1 MTEAKL
7 DYQGPP
13 PQLLTSNELEV
24 PWWRKLPLGFLI
36 VVVLPTLLA
45 AVYFLLIAS
54 PRYVSESR
62 FIVRS
67 PERMQAS
74 SLGVVLQGV
83 GLSGGQTDAYAV
95 HEYIT
100 SRDGLHDLQRRFDVA
115 GIIGR
120 PGVDLFSKY
129 PLPWEGRTEESLY
142 KGLQRFVTVGY
153 DSTTGIS
160 TLRVEAFRPRDAQA
174 LSNALLAGGE
184 SLVNRL
190 NERAARNSVEEA
202 IRAEAEAQVRLADVR
217 DRLTAFRNRA
227 GFIDPRLQATESS
240 ELIGGLLAS
249 LAQLRAER
257 EQLQAEAP
265 ASPQLPALNGRIA
278 AYERQVAAERAK
290 LTGGEASLAPNIGV
304 YQNLILEQELADRQ
318 LGLATAAVVSA
329 RQEAR
334 RQALYLERIVSPNL
348 PDKPTEPRRLLAILT
363 VFTSAMLL
371 YGVGWLVW
379 AGVREHRQ
387 A

>member
-7 DYQGPP
+7 DYLGPSP
-13 PQLLTSNELEV
+13 ILLTADGTKT
-24 PWWRKLPLGFLI
+24 PWWRKLPMGFLI
-36 VVVLPTLLA
+36 VVALPTLIA
-45 AVYFLLIAS
+45 MVYYLLIAS

-67 PERMQAS
+67 PERVQAGG
-74 SLGVVLQGV
+74 LGIMLQGV
-83 GLSGGQTDAYAV
+83 GLGGGQTDAYAV

-100 SRDGLHDLQRRFDVA
+100 SRDGLADLQRRFDVA

-120 PGVDLFSKY
+120 PDADLFSRY
-129 PLPWEGRTEESLY
+129 PKPWEGRSDEGLY

-160 TLRVEAFRPRDAQA
+160 TLRVEAFRAADAQA
-174 LSNALLAGGE
+174 LSSALLAGGE
-184 SLVNRL
+184 NLVNQL
-190 NERAARNSVEEA
+190 NERAARNGISEA
-202 IRAEAEAQVRLADVR
+202 ARAEAEARANLADVQQ
-217 DRLTAFRNRA
+217 RLTSFRNRA
-227 GFIDPRLQATESS
+227 GFIDPKLQASESS
-240 ELIGGLLAS
+240 ELIGGLLAT

-265 ASPQLPALNGRIA
+265 QSPQLAALSGRIA
-278 AYERQVAAERAK
+278 AYERQVTAERAK
-290 LTGGEASLAPNIGV
+290 LTGGASSLAPSLGL
-304 YQNLILEQELADRQ
+304 YQNLILEQEMADKQ
-318 LGLATAAVVSA
+318 LGAATAAVITA

-334 RQALYLERIVSPNL
+334 RQALYLERIVNPNL
-348 PDKPTEPRRLLAILT
+348 PDKPTQPRRWLAILT
-363 VFTSAMLL
+363 IFTSAMLL

-387 A
+387 G